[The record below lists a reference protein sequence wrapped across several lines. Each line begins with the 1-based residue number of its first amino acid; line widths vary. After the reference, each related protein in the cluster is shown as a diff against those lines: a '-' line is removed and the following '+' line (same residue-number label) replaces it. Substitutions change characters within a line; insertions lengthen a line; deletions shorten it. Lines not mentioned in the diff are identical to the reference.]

1 MCFGTSECYNGSVK
15 SFFGCDT
22 MTEYTLNAAGVT
34 ASAKSGKKPILVTMI
49 TEEFREK
56 KTDFPFHRDMLHSL
70 GSIRYCKA
78 ELYRS
83 CIIGTMRVPRKEAQR
98 APELCFG
105 FCLTA
110 DTLYIIEDSGE
121 YKTLM
126 SRLVKH
132 SSGIERPSQLL
143 LRLLELLTE
152 NDVPYMMHIE
162 AELERMEDELD
173 GKTPDDFFRRLT
185 RQRQKLSE
193 LGAYYGQLSD
203 IGERLSDEMC
213 APIVRD
219 CTAWEKLT
227 RRAERLQD
235 HAELIAESALQL
247 RELYQ
252 AEQDSRQ
259 NRIMGLLTVV
269 TTLFLPL
276 TLLTGWYGMNFRN
289 MPELTWRC
297 GYAAAA
303 AVALVIV
310 VIEIIWLRKHFRKF

>member
-1 MCFGTSECYNGSVK
+1 
-15 SFFGCDT
+15 
-22 MTEYTLNAAGVT
+22 MTEYTVNTAG
-34 ASAKSGKKPILVTMI
+34 AIAPSKAGAEPILVTM
-49 TEEFREK
+49 TTDEFRERK
-56 KTDFPFHRDMLHSL
+56 ADFPFHRDMLHSL

-78 ELYRS
+78 ELYRGG
-83 CIIGTMRVPRKEAQR
+83 IIGTMRIPRKEAQR

-105 FCLTA
+105 FCLTGSA
-110 DTLYIIEDSGE
+110 LYIIEDSGE

-132 SSGIERPSQLL
+132 SAGIARPSQLL

-152 NDVPYMMHIE
+152 NDVLYMMHIE
-162 AELERMEDELD
+162 AELERMEAELD

-185 RQRQKLSE
+185 RHRQKLSE
-193 LGAYYGQLSD
+193 LGAYYAQLSD
-203 IGERLSDEMC
+203 IGERLSDELG
-213 APIVRD
+213 APIVHD
-219 CTAWEKLT
+219 CTAWEKFA

-235 HAELIAESALQL
+235 HAELVAEGARPL

-259 NRIMGLLTVV
+259 DRIMGLLTVV

-297 GYAAAA
+297 GYAVAA

-310 VIEIIWLRKHFRKF
+310 VIEILWLRRHFRKF

>member
-1 MCFGTSECYNGSVK
+1 
-15 SFFGCDT
+15 
-22 MTEYTLNAAGVT
+22 MTEYTVNTAG
-34 ASAKSGKKPILVTMI
+34 AIAPSKAGAEPILVTM
-49 TEEFREK
+49 TTDEFRERK
-56 KTDFPFHRDMLHSL
+56 ADFPFHHDMLHSL

-78 ELYRS
+78 ELYRGG
-83 CIIGTMRVPRKEAQR
+83 IIGTMRIPRKEAQR

-105 FCLTA
+105 FCLTGSA
-110 DTLYIIEDSGE
+110 LYIIEDSGE

-132 SSGIERPSQLL
+132 SAGIERPSQLL

-152 NDVPYMMHIE
+152 NDVLYMMHIE
-162 AELERMEDELD
+162 AELERMEAELD

-185 RQRQKLSE
+185 RHRQKLSE
-193 LGAYYGQLSD
+193 LGAYYAQLSD
-203 IGERLSDEMC
+203 IGERLSDELG
-213 APIVRD
+213 APIVHD
-219 CTAWEKLT
+219 CTAWEKFA

-235 HAELIAESALQL
+235 HAELVAESALQL

-297 GYAAAA
+297 GYAVAA

-310 VIEIIWLRKHFRKF
+310 VIEILWLRRHFRKF

>member
-1 MCFGTSECYNGSVK
+1 
-15 SFFGCDT
+15 
-22 MTEYTLNAAGVT
+22 MTEYTVNTAG
-34 ASAKSGKKPILVTMI
+34 AIAPSKAGAEPILVTM
-49 TEEFREK
+49 TTDEFRERK
-56 KTDFPFHRDMLHSL
+56 ADFPFHRDMLHSL

-78 ELYRS
+78 ELYRGG
-83 CIIGTMRVPRKEAQR
+83 IIGTMRIPRKEAQR

-105 FCLTA
+105 FCLTGSA
-110 DTLYIIEDSGE
+110 LYIIEDSGE

-132 SSGIERPSQLL
+132 SAGIERPSQLL

-152 NDVPYMMHIE
+152 NDVLYMMHIE
-162 AELERMEDELD
+162 AELERMEAELD

-185 RQRQKLSE
+185 RHRQKLSE
-193 LGAYYGQLSD
+193 LGAYYAQLSD
-203 IGERLSDEMC
+203 IGERLSDELG
-213 APIVRD
+213 APIVHD
-219 CTAWEKLT
+219 CTAWEKFA

-235 HAELIAESALQL
+235 HAELVAESALQL

-289 MPELTWRC
+289 MPELT
-297 GYAAAA
+297 
-303 AVALVIV
+303 
-310 VIEIIWLRKHFRKF
+310 

>member
-1 MCFGTSECYNGSVK
+1 
-15 SFFGCDT
+15 
-22 MTEYTLNAAGVT
+22 MTEYTVNTAG
-34 ASAKSGKKPILVTMI
+34 AIAPSKAGAEPILVTM
-49 TEEFREK
+49 TTDEFRERK
-56 KTDFPFHRDMLHSL
+56 ADFPFHRDMLHSL

-78 ELYRS
+78 ELYRGG
-83 CIIGTMRVPRKEAQR
+83 IIGTMRIPRKEAQR

-105 FCLTA
+105 FCLTGSA
-110 DTLYIIEDSGE
+110 LYIIEDSGE

-132 SSGIERPSQLL
+132 SAGIERPSQLL
-143 LRLLELLTE
+143 LRLLELLIE
-152 NDVPYMMHIE
+152 NDVLYMMHIE
-162 AELERMEDELD
+162 AELERMEAELD

-185 RQRQKLSE
+185 RHRQKLSE
-193 LGAYYGQLSD
+193 LGAYYAQLSD
-203 IGERLSDEMC
+203 IGERLSDELG
-213 APIVRD
+213 ATIVHD
-219 CTAWEKLT
+219 CTAWEKFA

-235 HAELIAESALQL
+235 HAELVAESAL

-297 GYAAAA
+297 GYAVAA

-310 VIEIIWLRKHFRKF
+310 VIEILWLRRHFRKF

>member
-1 MCFGTSECYNGSVK
+1 
-15 SFFGCDT
+15 
-22 MTEYTLNAAGVT
+22 
-34 ASAKSGKKPILVTMI
+34 
-49 TEEFREK
+49 
-56 KTDFPFHRDMLHSL
+56 
-70 GSIRYCKA
+70 
-78 ELYRS
+78 
-83 CIIGTMRVPRKEAQR
+83 MRIPRKEAQR

-105 FCLTA
+105 FCLTGSA
-110 DTLYIIEDSGE
+110 LYIIEDSGE

-132 SSGIERPSQLL
+132 SAGIERPSQLL

-152 NDVPYMMHIE
+152 NDVLYMMHIE
-162 AELERMEDELD
+162 AELERMEAELD

-185 RQRQKLSE
+185 RHRQKLSE
-193 LGAYYGQLSD
+193 LGAYYAQLSD
-203 IGERLSDEMC
+203 IGERLSDELG
-213 APIVRD
+213 ATIVHD
-219 CTAWEKLT
+219 CTAWEKFA

-235 HAELIAESALQL
+235 HAELVAESALQL

-297 GYAAAA
+297 GYAVAA

-310 VIEIIWLRKHFRKF
+310 VIEILWLRRHFRKF

>member
-1 MCFGTSECYNGSVK
+1 
-15 SFFGCDT
+15 
-22 MTEYTLNAAGVT
+22 MTEYTLNTSGAIVP
-34 ASAKSGKKPILVTMI
+34 AKSGAEPILVTMPAD
-49 TEEFREK
+49 EFREK
-56 KTDFPFHRDMLHSL
+56 KGDYAFHKDMLHSL

-78 ELYRS
+78 ELYKDR
-83 CIIGTMRVPRKEAQR
+83 IIGTLRVPRKEAQR
-98 APELCFG
+98 APELSFG

-110 DTLYIIEDSGE
+110 GTLYIIEDKGE
-121 YKTLM
+121 YKTLI
-126 SRLVKH
+126 SRLIKH
-132 SSGIERPSQLL
+132 SSGVERPSQLL

-162 AELERMEDELD
+162 AELERMEDELS
-173 GKTPDDFFRRLT
+173 GKTPGDFFRRLT
-185 RQRQKLSE
+185 RHRQKLSE

-203 IGERLSDEMC
+203 IGERLSDEVC
-213 APIVRD
+213 APVVHD
-219 CTAWEKLT
+219 CTAWEKFA

-235 HAELIAESALQL
+235 HAELVAESALQL

-252 AEQDSRQ
+252 SEQDSRQ

-297 GYAAAA
+297 GYAVAA

-310 VIEIIWLRKHFRKF
+310 VIEILWLRKHFRKF

>member
-1 MCFGTSECYNGSVK
+1 
-15 SFFGCDT
+15 
-22 MTEYTLNAAGVT
+22 MTEYTVNTAG
-34 ASAKSGKKPILVTMI
+34 AIAPSKAGAEPILVTM
-49 TEEFREK
+49 TTDEFRERK
-56 KTDFPFHRDMLHSL
+56 ADFPFHRDMLHSL

-78 ELYRS
+78 ELYRGG
-83 CIIGTMRVPRKEAQR
+83 IIVTMRIPRKEAQR

-105 FCLTA
+105 FCLTGSA
-110 DTLYIIEDSGE
+110 LYIIEDSGE

-132 SSGIERPSQLL
+132 SAGIERPSQLL

-152 NDVPYMMHIE
+152 NDVLYMMHIE
-162 AELERMEDELD
+162 AELERMEAELD

-185 RQRQKLSE
+185 RHRQKLSE
-193 LGAYYGQLSD
+193 LGAYYAQLSD
-203 IGERLSDEMC
+203 IGERLSDELG
-213 APIVRD
+213 APIVHD
-219 CTAWEKLT
+219 CTAWEKFA

-235 HAELIAESALQL
+235 HAELVAESALQL

-289 MPELTWRC
+289 MPELSWRC
-297 GYAAAA
+297 GYAVVAV
-303 AVALVIV
+303 VALVIV
-310 VIEIIWLRKHFRKF
+310 VIEIIWLRKNFKKF

>member
-1 MCFGTSECYNGSVK
+1 
-15 SFFGCDT
+15 
-22 MTEYTLNAAGVT
+22 MTEYTLNPSGTIVP
-34 ASAKSGKKPILVTMI
+34 AKSGAEPILVTMPAD
-49 TEEFREK
+49 EFREK
-56 KTDFPFHRDMLHSL
+56 KGDFSFHKDMLHSL

-78 ELYRS
+78 ELYKDR
-83 CIIGTMRVPRKEAQR
+83 IIGTLRVPRKEAQR
-98 APELCFG
+98 APELSFG

-110 DTLYIIEDSGE
+110 GTLYIIEDKGE
-121 YKTLM
+121 YKTLI
-126 SRLVKH
+126 SRLIKH
-132 SSGIERPSQLL
+132 SSGVERPSQLL

-162 AELERMEDELD
+162 AELERMEDELS
-173 GKTPDDFFRRLT
+173 GKMPDDFFRRLT
-185 RQRQKLSE
+185 RHRQKLSE

-203 IGERLSDEMC
+203 IGERLSDEVC
-213 APIVRD
+213 APVVHD
-219 CTAWEKLT
+219 CTAWEKFA

-235 HAELIAESALQL
+235 HAELVAESALQL

-252 AEQDSRQ
+252 SEQDSRQ

-297 GYAAAA
+297 GYAVAA

-310 VIEIIWLRKHFRKF
+310 VIEILWLRKHFRKF

>member
-1 MCFGTSECYNGSVK
+1 
-15 SFFGCDT
+15 
-22 MTEYTLNAAGVT
+22 MTEYTLSSAGALT
-34 ASAKSGKKPILVTMI
+34 PAKSGAEPILVAMTAA
-49 TEEFREK
+49 EFRERRE
-56 KTDFPFHRDMLHSL
+56 DFPFHRDMLHSL

-78 ELYRS
+78 ELYRG
-83 CIIGTMRVPRKEAQR
+83 CIIGTLRVPRKEAQR

-105 FCLTA
+105 FCLTESA
-110 DTLYIIEDSGE
+110 LYIIEDSGE
-121 YKTLM
+121 YKALM
-126 SRLVKH
+126 GRLVKH
-132 SSGIERPSQLL
+132 SDGVGRPSQLL
-143 LRLLELLTE
+143 LRLLELLIE

-162 AELERMEDELD
+162 AELEHMEDELG

-193 LGAYYGQLSD
+193 LGAYYGQLSG
-203 IGERLSDEMC
+203 IGERLSDELC

-219 CTAWEKLT
+219 CAAWEKFT

-235 HAELIAESALQL
+235 HAELVAESALQL

-252 AEQDSRQ
+252 AELDSRQ

-297 GYAAAA
+297 GYAVAA

-310 VIEIIWLRKHFRKF
+310 IVEIIWLRRHFRRF

>member
-1 MCFGTSECYNGSVK
+1 
-15 SFFGCDT
+15 
-22 MTEYTLNAAGVT
+22 MTEYTVNTAG
-34 ASAKSGKKPILVTMI
+34 AIAPSKAGAEPILVTM
-49 TEEFREK
+49 TTDEFRERK
-56 KTDFPFHRDMLHSL
+56 ADFPFHRDMLHSL

-78 ELYRS
+78 ELYRGG
-83 CIIGTMRVPRKEAQR
+83 IIGTMRIPRKEAQR

-105 FCLTA
+105 FCLTGSA
-110 DTLYIIEDSGE
+110 LYIIEDSGE

-132 SSGIERPSQLL
+132 SAGIERPSQLL

-152 NDVPYMMHIE
+152 NDVLYMMHIE
-162 AELERMEDELD
+162 AELERMEAELD

-185 RQRQKLSE
+185 RHRQKLSE
-193 LGAYYGQLSD
+193 LGAYYAQLSD
-203 IGERLSDEMC
+203 IGERLSDELG
-213 APIVRD
+213 ATIVHD
-219 CTAWEKLT
+219 CTAWEKFA

-235 HAELIAESALQL
+235 HAELVAESALQL

-297 GYAAAA
+297 GYAVAAA
-303 AVALVIV
+303 AALVIV
-310 VIEIIWLRKHFRKF
+310 VEILWLRRHFRKF

>member
-1 MCFGTSECYNGSVK
+1 
-15 SFFGCDT
+15 
-22 MTEYTLNAAGVT
+22 MTEYTVNTAG
-34 ASAKSGKKPILVTMI
+34 AIAPSKAGAEPILVTM
-49 TEEFREK
+49 TTDEFRERK
-56 KTDFPFHRDMLHSL
+56 ADFPFHRDMLHSL

-78 ELYRS
+78 ELYRGG
-83 CIIGTMRVPRKEAQR
+83 IIGTMRIPRKEAQR

-105 FCLTA
+105 FCLTGSA
-110 DTLYIIEDSGE
+110 LYIIEESGE

-132 SSGIERPSQLL
+132 SAGIERPSQLL

-152 NDVPYMMHIE
+152 NDVLYMMHIE
-162 AELERMEDELD
+162 AELERMEAELD

-185 RQRQKLSE
+185 RHRQKLSE
-193 LGAYYGQLSD
+193 LGAYYAQLSD
-203 IGERLSDEMC
+203 IGERLSDELG
-213 APIVRD
+213 APIVHD
-219 CTAWEKLT
+219 CTAWEKFA

-235 HAELIAESALQL
+235 HAELVAESALQL

-297 GYAAAA
+297 GYAVAA

-310 VIEIIWLRKHFRKF
+310 VKILWLRRHFRKF

>member
-1 MCFGTSECYNGSVK
+1 MGRV
-15 SFFGCDT
+15 
-22 MTEYTLNAAGVT
+22 
-34 ASAKSGKKPILVTMI
+34 
-49 TEEFREK
+49 
-56 KTDFPFHRDMLHSL
+56 

-78 ELYRS
+78 ELYRGG
-83 CIIGTMRVPRKEAQR
+83 IIGTMRIPRKEAQR

-105 FCLTA
+105 FCLTGSA
-110 DTLYIIEDSGE
+110 LYIIEDSGE

-132 SSGIERPSQLL
+132 SAGIERPSQLL

-152 NDVPYMMHIE
+152 NDVLYMMHIE
-162 AELERMEDELD
+162 AELERMEAELD

-185 RQRQKLSE
+185 RHRQKLSE
-193 LGAYYGQLSD
+193 LGAYYAQLSD
-203 IGERLSDEMC
+203 IGERLSDELG
-213 APIVRD
+213 APIVHD
-219 CTAWEKLT
+219 CTAWEKFA

-235 HAELIAESALQL
+235 HAELVAESALQL

-297 GYAAAA
+297 GYAVAA

-310 VIEIIWLRKHFRKF
+310 VIEILWLRRHFRKF

>member
-1 MCFGTSECYNGSVK
+1 
-15 SFFGCDT
+15 
-22 MTEYTLNAAGVT
+22 MTEYTVNTAG
-34 ASAKSGKKPILVTMI
+34 AIAPSKAGAEPILVTM
-49 TEEFREK
+49 TTDEFRERK
-56 KTDFPFHRDMLHSL
+56 ADFPFHRDMLHSL

-78 ELYRS
+78 ELYRGG
-83 CIIGTMRVPRKEAQR
+83 IIGTMRIPRKEAQR

-105 FCLTA
+105 FCLTGSA
-110 DTLYIIEDSGE
+110 LYIIEDSGE

-132 SSGIERPSQLL
+132 SAGIERPSQLL

-152 NDVPYMMHIE
+152 NDVLYMMHIE
-162 AELERMEDELD
+162 AELD

-185 RQRQKLSE
+185 RHRQKLSE
-193 LGAYYGQLSD
+193 LGAYYAQLSD
-203 IGERLSDEMC
+203 IGERLSDELG
-213 APIVRD
+213 ATIVHD
-219 CTAWEKLT
+219 CTAWEKFA

-235 HAELIAESALQL
+235 HAELVAESALQL

-297 GYAAAA
+297 GYAVAA

-310 VIEIIWLRKHFRKF
+310 VIEILWLRRHFRKF

>member
-34 ASAKSGKKPILVTMI
+34 ASAKSGKKPILVTMT

-105 FCLTA
+105 FCLMA

-162 AELERMEDELD
+162 AELERMEDEL
-173 GKTPDDFFRRLT
+173 GESATIIAT
-185 RQRQKLSE
+185 
-193 LGAYYGQLSD
+193 
-203 IGERLSDEMC
+203 GERLSDEMC

>member
-1 MCFGTSECYNGSVK
+1 
-15 SFFGCDT
+15 
-22 MTEYTLNAAGVT
+22 MTEYTLNPSGAIVP
-34 ASAKSGKKPILVTMI
+34 AKSGAEPILVTMP
-49 TEEFREK
+49 TDEFREK
-56 KTDFPFHRDMLHSL
+56 KGDFAFHKDMLHSL

-78 ELYRS
+78 ELYKDR
-83 CIIGTMRVPRKEAQR
+83 IIGTLRVPRKEAQR
-98 APELCFG
+98 APELSFG

-110 DTLYIIEDSGE
+110 GTLYIIEDKGE
-121 YKTLM
+121 YKTLI
-126 SRLVKH
+126 SRLIKH
-132 SSGIERPSQLL
+132 SSGVERPSQLL

-162 AELERMEDELD
+162 AELERMEDELS

-185 RQRQKLSE
+185 RHRQKLSE

-203 IGERLSDEMC
+203 IGERLSDEVC
-213 APIVRD
+213 APVVHD
-219 CTAWEKLT
+219 CTAWEKFA

-235 HAELIAESALQL
+235 HAELVAESALQL

-252 AEQDSRQ
+252 SEQDSRQ

-297 GYAAAA
+297 GYAVAA

-310 VIEIIWLRKHFRKF
+310 VIEILWLRKHFRKF

>member
-1 MCFGTSECYNGSVK
+1 
-15 SFFGCDT
+15 
-22 MTEYTLNAAGVT
+22 MTEYTLNTSGAIVP
-34 ASAKSGKKPILVTMI
+34 AKSGAKPILVTMPAD
-49 TEEFREK
+49 EFREK
-56 KTDFPFHRDMLHSL
+56 KGDFAFHKDMLHSL

-78 ELYRS
+78 ELYKDR
-83 CIIGTMRVPRKEAQR
+83 IIGTLRVPRKEAQR
-98 APELCFG
+98 APELSFG

-110 DTLYIIEDSGE
+110 GTLYIIEDKGE
-121 YKTLM
+121 YKTLI
-126 SRLVKH
+126 SRLIKH
-132 SSGIERPSQLL
+132 SSGVERPSQLL

-162 AELERMEDELD
+162 AELERMEDELS

-185 RQRQKLSE
+185 RHRQKLSE

-203 IGERLSDEMC
+203 IGERLSDEVC
-213 APIVRD
+213 APVVHD
-219 CTAWEKLT
+219 CTAWEKFA

-235 HAELIAESALQL
+235 HAELVAESALQL

-252 AEQDSRQ
+252 SEQDSRQ

-297 GYAAAA
+297 GYAVAA

-310 VIEIIWLRKHFRKF
+310 VIEILWLRKHFRKF